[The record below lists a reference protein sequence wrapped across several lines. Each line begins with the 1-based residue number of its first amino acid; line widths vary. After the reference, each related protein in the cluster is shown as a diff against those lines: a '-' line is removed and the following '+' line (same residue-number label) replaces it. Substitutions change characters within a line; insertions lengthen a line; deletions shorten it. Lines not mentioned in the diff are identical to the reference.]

1 MDWWKRTFGLHPVD
15 MAFHFLIGGFLVGAL
30 GEASGNDSIILL
42 GIAGMLGAYVW
53 RRQRA
58 IAELPAAGMT
68 SGEVRLDEFH
78 AQAEELH
85 DLRGRMI
92 ELEERVDFAERL
104 LARQAEMDKLPEG
117 R

>member
-1 MDWWKRTFGLHPVD
+1 MNWWRRTFGLHPLD
-15 MAFHFLIGGFLVGAL
+15 MVVHFVIGGFLVGAL
-30 GEASGNDSIILL
+30 GEASRNDSIIML
-42 GIAGMLGAYVW
+42 GIAGIFAAYAW
-53 RRQRA
+53 RRNRA
-58 IAELPAAGMT
+58 IAALPAAGMT

-85 DLRGRMI
+85 ELRGRMI

-104 LARQAEMDKLPEG
+104 LARQAEMEKLPEA

>member
-1 MDWWKRTFGLHPVD
+1 MEWWKRHFGLHPVD
-15 MAFHFLIGGFLVGAL
+15 MAIHAVVSGFIVAGLAD
-30 GEASGNDSIILL
+30 ASHNDSVALMTM
-42 GIAGMLGAYVW
+42 AGVVAAYAW

-58 IAELPAAGMT
+58 IAALPATGMT

-85 DLRGRMI
+85 ELRGRMI

-104 LARQAEMDKLPEG
+104 LARQAEMEKLPEA

>member
-1 MDWWKRTFGLHPVD
+1 MNWWKRTFGLHPVD
-15 MAFHFLIGGFLVGAL
+15 MLIHFLAGGFLVGAL
-30 GEASGNDSIILL
+30 GEASRNDTIILL
-42 GIAGMLGAYVW
+42 GIAALLGAYAW

-58 IAELPAAGMT
+58 LAALPAAEMI

>member
-1 MDWWKRTFGLHPVD
+1 MEWWKRAFGLHPVD
-15 MAFHFLIGGFLVGAL
+15 MVVHFMAGGFLAAAL
-30 GEASGNDSIILL
+30 GDASRNDAVISLT
-42 GIAGMLGAYVW
+42 IAAMFGLYAW
-53 RRQRA
+53 RRHRA
-58 IAELPAAGMT
+58 IAALPAAGMT

-85 DLRGRMI
+85 ELRGRMI

-104 LARQAEMDKLPEG
+104 LARQAEMEKLPEA